1 MIPDL
6 LATHLLIGLVLGLLL
21 TGIRLVIGP
30 GVADRFVALDMM
42 TVLAIGI
49 TALTT
54 LVTGRKEFLD
64 IGLGLAVTGF
74 IATAALAVFL
84 ERKEA
89 GE

>member
-84 ERKEA
+84 ERKE
-89 GE
+89 GDQ

>member
-1 MIPDL
+1 MIPDFL
-6 LATHLLIGLVLGLLL
+6 SVYLLIGLMFGLLL

-30 GVADRFVALDMM
+30 GLADRFVALDMM

-54 LVTGRKEFLD
+54 LVTGRREFLD

-74 IATAALAVFL
+74 VATVALAVFL
-84 ERKEA
+84 ERKETD
-89 GE
+89 E

>member
-6 LATHLLIGLVLGLLL
+6 LSTYLLVGLVLGLLL

-30 GVADRFVALDMM
+30 GLADRFVALDMM

-74 IATAALAVFL
+74 IATVALAVFL
-84 ERKEA
+84 ERKESDQ
-89 GE
+89 

>member
-1 MIPDL
+1 MLVDL
-6 LATHLLIGLVLGLLL
+6 FPSYLLLGLVLGLLL

-74 IATAALAVFL
+74 IATVALAVFL
-84 ERKEA
+84 ERKETDQ
-89 GE
+89 

>member
-6 LATHLLIGLVLGLLL
+6 LSTYLLTGLVLGLLL

-54 LVTGRKEFLD
+54 LVTGRPEFLD

-74 IATAALAVFL
+74 VATVALAVFL
-84 ERKEA
+84 ERKETD
-89 GE
+89 E

>member
-6 LATHLLIGLVLGLLL
+6 LSTYLLVGLVLGLLL
-21 TGIRLVIGP
+21 TGIRMVIGP
-30 GVADRFVALDMM
+30 GVADRFVALDML
-42 TVLAIGI
+42 TVLAIAI

-74 IATAALAVFL
+74 IATVALAVFL
-84 ERKEA
+84 ERKESD
-89 GE
+89 

>member
-6 LATHLLIGLVLGLLL
+6 PSTYLLVGLVLGLLL
-21 TGIRLVIGP
+21 TGIRMVIGP
-30 GVADRFVALDMM
+30 GVADRFVALDML
-42 TVLAIGI
+42 TVLAIAI

-74 IATAALAVFL
+74 VATVALAVFL
-84 ERKEA
+84 ERKESDQ
-89 GE
+89 

>member
-6 LATHLLIGLVLGLLL
+6 LSTHLLVGLVLGLLL
-21 TGIRLVIGP
+21 TGVRLVIGP
-30 GVADRFVALDMM
+30 GLADRFVALDMM
-42 TVLAIGI
+42 TVLAIAI

-74 IATAALAVFL
+74 VATAALAVFL
-84 ERKEA
+84 ERKE
-89 GE
+89 GSE

>member
-1 MIPDL
+1 MIPDFL
-6 LATHLLIGLVLGLLL
+6 SVYLLIGLMSGLLL

-30 GVADRFVALDMM
+30 GLADRFVALDMM

-54 LVTGRKEFLD
+54 LVTGRREFLD

-74 IATAALAVFL
+74 VATVALAVFL
-84 ERKEA
+84 ERKETD
-89 GE
+89 E

>member
-6 LATHLLIGLVLGLLL
+6 LSTYLLVGLVLGLLL
-21 TGIRLVIGP
+21 TGIRMVIEP
-30 GVADRFVALDMM
+30 GVADRFVALDML
-42 TVLAIGI
+42 TVLAIAI

-74 IATAALAVFL
+74 VATVALAVFL
-84 ERKEA
+84 ERKESDQ
-89 GE
+89 

>member
-1 MIPDL
+1 MIPDFLSTYL
-6 LATHLLIGLVLGLLL
+6 LLGLMLGLLL

-54 LVTGRKEFLD
+54 LVTGRREFLD

-74 IATAALAVFL
+74 VATVALAVFL
-84 ERKEA
+84 ERKETD
-89 GE
+89 E

>member
-1 MIPDL
+1 MLVDL
-6 LATHLLIGLVLGLLL
+6 FPSYLLLGLVLGLLL

-74 IATAALAVFL
+74 IATVALAVFL
-84 ERKEA
+84 ERKERDQ
-89 GE
+89 

>member
-6 LATHLLIGLVLGLLL
+6 LSTYLLVGLVLGLLL
-21 TGIRLVIGP
+21 TGIRMVIGP
-30 GVADRFVALDMM
+30 GVADRFVALDML
-42 TVLAIGI
+42 TVLAIAI

-74 IATAALAVFL
+74 VATVALAVFL
-84 ERKEA
+84 ERKESDQ
-89 GE
+89 

>member
-6 LATHLLIGLVLGLLL
+6 LSTYLLVGLVLGLLL

-30 GVADRFVALDMM
+30 GLADRFVALDMM

-54 LVTGRKEFLD
+54 LVTGRREFLD

-74 IATAALAVFL
+74 VATVALAVFL
-84 ERKEA
+84 ERKESDQ
-89 GE
+89 

>member
-6 LATHLLIGLVLGLLL
+6 LSTYLLVGLVLGLLL

-30 GVADRFVALDMM
+30 GLADRFVALDMM

-74 IATAALAVFL
+74 IATVALAVFL
-84 ERKEA
+84 ERKETDQ
-89 GE
+89 